1 MIIQPNKQSLLVM
14 LLPDEGKMTAVAT
27 DEKLFMMVYFD
38 FVAKRAKI
46 MKKLAPPFY

>member
-1 MIIQPNKQSLLVM
+1 M

-27 DEKLFMMVYFD
+27 DEKLSMILQVYFD

-46 MKKLAPPFY
+46 MKNLAPPFY